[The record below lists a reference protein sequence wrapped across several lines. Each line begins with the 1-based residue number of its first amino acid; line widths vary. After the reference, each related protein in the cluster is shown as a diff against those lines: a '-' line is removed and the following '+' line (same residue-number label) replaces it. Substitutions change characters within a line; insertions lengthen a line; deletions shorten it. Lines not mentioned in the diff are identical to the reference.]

1 MQNNDKIYSEK
12 RKNDCKILPCL
23 AVYSVISDALIIK
36 SCLFVFE
43 FQQKGVKAVLLH
55 PEAIEIRNIVLV
67 NAERKS
73 DWAFPL
79 HAHDQELEIS
89 LVQSGGGAFYCQG
102 VSYPMSAGDLIVKN
116 AGVIH
121 GEHTSLE
128 RPMHQVCV
136 SLSGVEELPGQ
147 PGHLLPRFLPPVIA
161 SGEDFPLLSAIFS
174 YLADHWREN
183 ERLCRQLL
191 LPALEMIKNRIE
203 KLENSQ
209 SHSQPDAKA
218 AQAVSDAA
226 EWLDGNYMQKIT
238 LELLAER
245 FFISPYYLERK
256 FKEYTG
262 YSINQYVIDRRMGEA
277 QRMLIFEEKPI
288 KEIALSVGYDNLQ
301 YFYATFKKYAGKTPA
316 DFRAEYR

>member
-1 MQNNDKIYSEK
+1 ML
-12 RKNDCKILPCL
+12 R
-23 AVYSVISDALIIK
+23 
-36 SCLFVFE
+36 
-43 FQQKGVKAVLLH
+43 H
-55 PEAIEIRNIVLV
+55 PESIAISNIVVV

-79 HAHDQELEIS
+79 HAHDQDLEIS
-89 LVQSGGGAFYCQG
+89 LVQSGGGTFYCQG
-102 VSYPMSAGDLIVKN
+102 VSYPMNAGDLIIKN

-128 RPMHQVCV
+128 HPMHQVCI
-136 SLSGVEELPGQ
+136 SFSGVAEIPGQ
-147 PGHLLPRFLPPVIA
+147 PGHLLPRFLSPVIPG
-161 SGEDFPLLSAIFS
+161 GEVFPLLSAIFD
-174 YLADHWREN
+174 YLASHWQQSDA
-183 ERLCRQLL
+183 LCRQLL
-191 LPALEMIKNRIE
+191 LTALEIVKKKVDDLE
-203 KLENSQ
+203 KSQ
-209 SHSQPDAKA
+209 TKAIPDAKT
-218 AQAVSDAA
+218 AQAVSEAA
-226 EWLDGNYMQKIT
+226 EWIDGNYMQKIT
-238 LELLAER
+238 LDGLAER
-245 FFISPYYLERK
+245 FFISPYYLEKR

>member
-1 MQNNDKIYSEK
+1 M
-12 RKNDCKILPCL
+12 
-23 AVYSVISDALIIK
+23 
-36 SCLFVFE
+36 
-43 FQQKGVKAVLLH
+43 LLH
-55 PEAIEIRNIVLV
+55 PETIEIRNIVVV

-79 HAHDQELEIS
+79 HAHDQDLEIS
-89 LVQSGGGAFYCQG
+89 LVQSGGGTFYCQG
-102 VSYPMSAGDLIVKN
+102 VSYPMNEGDLIIKN

-136 SLSGVEELPGQ
+136 SFSGMEEIPGH
-147 PGHLLPRFLPPVIA
+147 PGHLLPRFLSPVLP
-161 SGEDFPLLSAIFS
+161 SGEDFPLLSAIFD
-174 YLADHWREN
+174 YLASHWQTDAA
-183 ERLCRQLL
+183 LCRQLL
-191 LPALEMIKNRIE
+191 LPVLEIVKNKIAYRE
-203 KLENSQ
+203 LHQ
-209 SHSQPDAKA
+209 RQPVPDGKT
-218 AQAVSDAA
+218 AQTVSDAA
-226 EWLDGNYMQKIT
+226 EWIDGNYMQKIT
-238 LELLAER
+238 LDSLAER
-245 FFISPYYLERK
+245 FFISPYYLEKK

-301 YFYATFKKYAGKTPA
+301 YFYATFKKYAGKTPV